1 MNNKQ
6 SYIYIM
12 ANKYNSVLYI
22 GVTSNL
28 PKRIWEHKNKF
39 VEGFTKDYNL
49 TKLVYYEVF
58 DLITTAIEREKYLK
72 GKTRKYKQELIK
84 NFNPEWKDL
93 YEQIL

>member
-6 SYIYIM
+6 GYIYIM
-12 ANKYNSVLYI
+12 TNKYNSVLYT

-28 PKRIWEHKNKF
+28 PKRIWEHRNKV

-49 TKLVYYEVF
+49 TKLVYYEISET
-58 DLITTAIEREKYLK
+58 ITTAIKREKYLK

-84 NFNPEWKDL
+84 NFNPEWNDL

>member
-1 MNNKQ
+1 MADKG
-6 SYIYIM
+6 YIYIM
-12 ANKYNSVLYI
+12 TNKYNSVLYI

-28 PKRIWEHKNKF
+28 PKRIWEHKNK
-39 VEGFTKDYNL
+39 VVDGFTKNYNL

-58 DLITTAIEREKYLK
+58 ELITNAIEREKHLK
-72 GKTRKYKQELIK
+72 GKTRKYKQDLIK

>member
-1 MNNKQ
+1 MNSKQ
-6 SYIYIM
+6 GYIYIIT
-12 ANKYNSVLYI
+12 NKYNSVLYI

-28 PKRIWEHKNKF
+28 PKRIWEHKNEV

-58 DLITTAIEREKYLK
+58 DLIITAIEREKYLK
-72 GKTRKYKQELIK
+72 GKTRKYKQDLIK
-84 NFNPEWKDL
+84 NFNPMWEDL